1 MAARDGMHILMSLDQ
16 ESVSYKTLLEWIAFL
31 VHEPDYA
38 DYFVPEYLKVMRRIE
53 DDLNAIV

>member
-1 MAARDGMHILMSLDQ
+1 MHLLMSLDQ
-16 ESVSYKTLLEWIAFL
+16 DSVSYKTILEWIAFL